1 MTIVLNILPMLFP
14 KASEKV
20 ERKIHEKMSESI
32 SRQDEGRQSRVRVFF
47 PWKAMLVVSIVLTV
61 IVNLVGFV
69 AAG

>member
-1 MTIVLNILPMLFP
+1 MLFP

-32 SRQDEGRQSRVRVFF
+32 SRQDEGRQPRVRVFF